1 MRIGLAITFVL
12 QCAMGNLLLGETN
25 ASAQETA
32 SSKEL
37 KIRDTEVSVI
47 LQRLGAKMETGLTLE
62 QQLNYTKVFRR
73 FDRDGD
79 LRHSKEE
86 YIKNGRYLT
95 PQSRR
100 GIFNAS
106 DADKDGFVTQAEYI
120 LNRIITDEAK
130 SIIQEMDD
138 DNDGN
143 IQVGEFIEHANP
155 KLNSETLARDVFA
168 AFDTN
173 RDGKIIIPEYLRVW
187 GRWARAGK
195 MSAQERIEKVTRSTD
210 KKPRIHDDESDK
222 SRPRS

>member
-1 MRIGLAITFVL
+1 MRLGLAISFVL

-25 ASAQETA
+25 ASAQEIG

-37 KIRDTEVSVI
+37 KIRDTEVAVI

-95 PQSRR
+95 PQSRL

-130 SIIQEMDD
+130 SIIQDMDD
-138 DNDGN
+138 DNDGK
-143 IQVGEFIEHANP
+143 IQAGEFIEHAIP

-168 AFDTN
+168 ALDTN
-173 RDGKIIIPEYLRVW
+173 RDGEIVVPEYLRVW

-195 MSAQERIEKVTRSTD
+195 TSVQERIEKVTPSTD
-210 KKPRIHDDESDK
+210 KKPRPDDEE
-222 SRPRS
+222 SRHELPQP

>member
-12 QCAMGNLLLGETN
+12 QCAMGTLSLGETN
-25 ASAQETA
+25 ASEQDTA

-37 KIRDTEVSVI
+37 KVGDTEVSVI
-47 LQRLGAKMETGLTLE
+47 LQRLGAKMETGLTPE

-86 YIKNGRYLT
+86 YIRNGRYLT
-95 PQSRR
+95 PQARR

-106 DADKDGFVTQAEYI
+106 DTDKDGFVSQAEYI

-138 DNDGN
+138 DNDGK
-143 IQVGEFIEHANP
+143 IQAGEFIEHANP
-155 KLNSETLARDVFA
+155 KLNSEMLASDVFA
-168 AFDTN
+168 ALDTN
-173 RDGKIIIPEYLRVW
+173 RDGEIIVSEYLRVW

-195 MSAQERIEKVTRSTD
+195 MSAQERIEKVAPSTD
-210 KKPRIHDDESDK
+210 KKPRPHDEEI
-222 SRPRS
+222 RRELP

>member
-1 MRIGLAITFVL
+1 MRLGLAITFVL

-106 DADKDGFVTQAEYI
+106 DADKDGFVYAAAVNVEEEFVEM
-120 LNRIITDEAK
+120 LEAK
-130 SIIQEMDD
+130 RQY
-138 DNDGN
+138 
-143 IQVGEFIEHANP
+143 AN
-155 KLNSETLARDVFA
+155 NVEVVTTLRALMMR
-168 AFDTN
+168 TIN
-173 RDGKIIIPEYLRVW
+173 MGK
-187 GRWARAGK
+187 
-195 MSAQERIEKVTRSTD
+195 
-210 KKPRIHDDESDK
+210 
-222 SRPRS
+222 